1 MVSFHV
7 LGAMAVITATASLW
21 TGSRDR
27 GPVTSLEPAPREL
40 AAA

>member
-7 LGAMAVITATASLW
+7 LGAMAVIVATAALW

-27 GPVTSLEPAPREL
+27 GPVVSLAAAPREL
-40 AAA
+40 TAA